1 MTMEIILSIGS
12 AIMVTLIGVVIKKL
26 DKVSER
32 QRRSEQ
38 FFHCEHQAM
47 DYSLEINLDGP
58 YKEAKT
64 RRLNELLAEHK
75 FKNG

>member
-1 MTMEIILSIGS
+1 MATEIIFSIGS
-12 AIMVTLIGVVIKKL
+12 AVIVSLIGIVIRKL
-26 DKVSER
+26 DRVSER
-32 QRRSEQ
+32 QRRSEE

-47 DYSLEINLDGP
+47 DYSLEMNLDGP

-64 RRLNELLAEHK
+64 KRLNELLAEHK